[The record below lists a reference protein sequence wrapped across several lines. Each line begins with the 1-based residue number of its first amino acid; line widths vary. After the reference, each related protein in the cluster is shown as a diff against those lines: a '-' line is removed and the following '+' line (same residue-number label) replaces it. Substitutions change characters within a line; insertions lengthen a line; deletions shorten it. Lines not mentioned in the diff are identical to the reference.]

1 MVIAVKANNVQPT
14 LMPAAMLFDS
24 ECEVGDV
31 DDAGN
36 ADVGVDA
43 ILVELKAVNV
53 AARVEDVRT
62 DKVEDEKV
70 LANEVEVENVLAD
83 DVESEPGSETTLP
96 S

>member
-36 ADVGVDA
+36 AGNADVGVDA

-53 AARVEDVRT
+53 AARVEDV
-62 DKVEDEKV
+62 
-70 LANEVEVENVLAD
+70 
-83 DVESEPGSETTLP
+83 
-96 S
+96 

>member
-53 AARVEDVRT
+53 AARVEDV
-62 DKVEDEKV
+62 
-70 LANEVEVENVLAD
+70 
-83 DVESEPGSETTLP
+83 
-96 S
+96 

>member
-1 MVIAVKANNVQPT
+1 VVFLDLRRLRRRKKAAMVIAVKANNVQPT

-53 AARVEDVRT
+53 AARVEDV
-62 DKVEDEKV
+62 
-70 LANEVEVENVLAD
+70 
-83 DVESEPGSETTLP
+83 
-96 S
+96 